1 MAGILHKTLKNI
13 RNIIT
18 MGKLIGFELVIAVH
32 KRARALLM
40 CFKLQNYKIKHKV
53 NKWIRKIRKIIEKK
67 REFNLNK
74 RVGIC
79 GICVLW
85 AKMAKLNI
93 Y

>member
-1 MAGILHKTLKNI
+1 MDFNISLILELGAGNYMAGILHKTLKNI

-53 NKWIRKIRKIIEKK
+53 NK
-67 REFNLNK
+67 
-74 RVGIC
+74 
-79 GICVLW
+79 
-85 AKMAKLNI
+85 
-93 Y
+93 